1 MAGSTYVADL
11 AEGAVVD
18 ATFAVQR
25 KTRRRTRNGDPFLSV
40 ELADRTGRVPGVVW
54 NDVNL
59 LGARFDQG
67 DTVRVLGKVEAYGG
81 RLQISVRDLERIEG
95 GDPLE
100 LVPGSRRDAETLEG
114 FLEFLAGEIHH
125 EGLRAVVSGVID
137 DPRVRERL
145 RTAPASETH
154 HDYAGGLLEHTVA
167 VATLCREAAQLHP
180 RLNSDILLAAAL
192 LHDVGRTETFRPGVT
207 IAVSD
212 EGRMLGHVLAGV
224 RMIDAAARDAGLADD
239 VLLPLLNAV
248 AGHHGPLEGRRLET
262 PEAVALYHANSL
274 DARRRRSARGLTAR
288 WSRDISAARAAGG
301 AYAGGRHAQERP
313 PFIPTSAW
321 ATCTCGSATSSGRP
335 RSIATLSA

>member
-11 AEGAVVD
+11 AEGALVD

-25 KTRRRTRNGDPFLSV
+25 KTRRRTRNGDPFLAV
-40 ELADRTGRVPGVVW
+40 ELADRTGRVPGVLW

-67 DTVRVLGKVEAYGG
+67 DTVRVLGRVETYGG
-81 RLQISVRDLERIEG
+81 RLQIQLRDVERVDS

-100 LVPGSRRDAETLEG
+100 LVPGARRDAETLEG
-114 FLEFLAGEIHH
+114 FLEFLSAEIHH
-125 EGLRAVVSGVID
+125 DGLRSLVEGIVAAPGLH
-137 DPRVRERL
+137 ERL
-145 RTAPASETH
+145 RTAPASEAH

-180 RLNSDILLAAAL
+180 RLNADMLLAAAL

-207 IAVSD
+207 IAVTD
-212 EGRMLGHVLAGV
+212 EGRLLGHVLAGV
-224 RMIDAAARDAGLADD
+224 RLIDRAAREIGLADD

-262 PEAVALYHANSL
+262 PEAVALFHANAL
-274 DARRRRSARGLTAR
+274 DARLGEALT
-288 WSRDISAARAAGG
+288 G
-301 AYAGGRHAQERP
+301 
-313 PFIPTSAW
+313 
-321 ATCTCGSATSSGRP
+321 
-335 RSIATLSA
+335 

>member
-11 AEGAVVD
+11 SEGSVVD

-25 KTRRRTRNGDPFLSV
+25 KTRRTTRNGDPFLSV
-40 ELADRTGRVPGVVW
+40 ELADRTGRVAGVVW
-54 NDVNL
+54 KDVNL

-67 DTVRVLGKVEAYGG
+67 DTIRVLGKVEQYAG
-81 RLQISVRDLERIEG
+81 RLQISVRDVERIEGG

-114 FLEFLAGEIHH
+114 FLEFLTGEIHH
-125 EGLRAVVSGVID
+125 DGLRALVNGVLG
-137 DPRVRERL
+137 DPRTRERL
-145 RTAPASETH
+145 RNAPASESH

-180 RLNSDILLAAAL
+180 KLNSDILLAAAL
-192 LHDVGRTETFRPGVT
+192 LHDIGRTETFRPGVT

-224 RMIDAAARDAGLADD
+224 RMIDAAARASGLADD

-262 PEAVALYHANSL
+262 AEAVALHHANTL
-274 DARRRRSARGLTAR
+274 DARLGESL
-288 WSRDISAARAAGG
+288 GG
-301 AYAGGRHAQERP
+301 
-313 PFIPTSAW
+313 
-321 ATCTCGSATSSGRP
+321 
-335 RSIATLSA
+335 